1 MLGRA
6 SAKVEQEF
14 GETLERVIRLRAQLR
29 ADPDV
34 GPRWLAIKTF
44 QSQRFEATYADLLTS
59 ARYGEPCRFF
69 LEELYGAKD
78 FERRDSE
85 VKRVLPKLAK
95 MLPLRA
101 LETLLLAF
109 QLDEMSERFD
119 SDLARII
126 TVPIDPQQYARAYP
140 RVASM
145 EGRQLQIDTMER
157 IGRALDR
164 LARVPMLSSLLT
176 VMKGPA
182 EAWGFGQLHHFLR
195 NGFSAF
201 AGMRGADEF
210 LATIRRRESIINQ
223 RLFAR
228 DSDPFRAIEGGTRM
242 NGESRARG

>member
-6 SAKVEQEF
+6 SARVEQEF
-14 GETLERVIRLRAQLR
+14 GETLERVIRLRAELR
-29 ADPDV
+29 ANPDL
-34 GPRWLAIKTF
+34 GPRWLAVKAW
-44 QSQRFEATYADLLTS
+44 QSRRFEATYADLLAS
-59 ARYGEPCRFF
+59 ERYGGPCRFF
-69 LEELYGAKD
+69 LEELYGVKD
-78 FERRDSE
+78 FERRDTE
-85 VKRVLPKLAK
+85 VKRVLPKLAR

-119 SDLARII
+119 ADMARIVA
-126 TVPIDPQQYARAYP
+126 VPIGATGYAVAYP
-140 RVASM
+140 KVASM
-145 EGRQLQIDTMER
+145 EDRQRQIDTVER
-157 IGRALDR
+157 IGQALDR

-182 EAWGFGQLHHFLR
+182 EAWGFGQLHHFLQH
-195 NGFSAF
+195 GFNAF
-201 AGMRGADEF
+201 AAMRGADEF

-228 DSDPFRAIEGGTRM
+228 DPDPFRAIEGGTRM

>member
-6 SAKVEQEF
+6 SAKVEREF
-14 GETLERVIRLRAQLR
+14 AETLERVIRLRAQLR
-29 ADPDV
+29 ADPEL
-34 GPRWLAIKTF
+34 GPRWLAIKSF
-44 QSQRFEATYADLLTS
+44 QSERFEATYADLLAS
-59 ARYGEPCRFF
+59 KRYGEPCRFF
-69 LEELYGAKD
+69 LEELYGVKD
-78 FERRDSE
+78 FERRDTE

-119 SDLARII
+119 LDLARI
-126 TVPIDPQQYARAYP
+126 VALPIDARRYAQAYP

-145 EGRQLQIDTMER
+145 EERQLQIDTVER
-157 IGRALDR
+157 IGQALDR

-195 NGFSAF
+195 HGFNAF
-201 AGMRGADEF
+201 AAMRGAGEF

-228 DSDPFRAIEGGTRM
+228 DPDPFRAIEGGTRM
-242 NGESRARG
+242 NGESPVRG